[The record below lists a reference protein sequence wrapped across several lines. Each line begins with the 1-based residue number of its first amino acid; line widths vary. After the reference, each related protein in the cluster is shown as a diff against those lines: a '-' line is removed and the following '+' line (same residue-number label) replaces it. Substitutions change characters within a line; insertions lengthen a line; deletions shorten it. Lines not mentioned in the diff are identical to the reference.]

1 MFEFIVHKFYEG
13 GPLVMGSIFFVL
25 GISLVIV
32 IERTYRF
39 WVEYD
44 LENSENFMLVVQR
57 MVMADSIENALRLC
71 QKARPKLIPTI
82 LSQGLKRANET
93 PQEIENAMEHATH
106 TVLPKV
112 SRRVGLLGTTAN
124 VATLL
129 GLLGT
134 IFGLMKSFG
143 AAASASGA
151 QKQTILAEGIA
162 EALTA
167 TSFGLGTALLC
178 LLAHGILT
186 AKQQALVSSIT
197 RCSAHLSDLLYT
209 RKIKIKEATESNKEA

>member
-1 MFEFIVHKFYEG
+1 MFDFIVHKFYEG

-25 GISLVIV
+25 GLSLVIIV
-32 IERTYRF
+32 ERTYRF
-39 WVEYD
+39 WMQYD
-44 LENSENFMLVVQR
+44 LENSENFMLVVQK

-71 QKARPKLIPTI
+71 QKSRPKLIPLI

-93 PQEIENAMEHATH
+93 PQEIENAMEHATQ

-112 SRRVGLLGTTAN
+112 SQRVALLGTTAN

-143 AAASASGA
+143 AAATATGA

-167 TSFGLGTALLC
+167 TSFGLGTALIC
-178 LLAHGILT
+178 LLAHGILS
-186 AKQQALVSSIT
+186 AKQQSLMSSIS
-197 RCSAHLSDLLYT
+197 RSAAHLSDLLYT
-209 RKIKIKEATESNKEA
+209 RKVKIKDMKEASKEG